1 MPTYMDVI
9 DKMADGYIE
18 KVAELKALKKENR
31 LLKCQIKKLYS
42 DKDEFKK
49 ERNEYRR
56 EVERLKKEL
65 SLVI

>member
-1 MPTYMDVI
+1 MTTCMDVI
-9 DKMADGYIE
+9 DRMADGYIE
-18 KVAELKALKKENR
+18 KLAELKALKKENR

-42 DKDEFKK
+42 DKEEFKK
-49 ERNEYRR
+49 ERNEYRI

>member
-9 DKMADGYIE
+9 DRMADGYIE

>member
-9 DKMADGYIE
+9 DRMADGYIE

-42 DKDEFKK
+42 DKEEFKK